1 MRQRYIRKIYLRK
14 LDPANP
20 RDRDNDDLRELQKK
34 FSEIYSELQ
43 ALLPEDKR
51 DKLDILSD
59 THMAMQSEI
68 ELDAFVSGFKLGAN
82 IIAES
87 LYSEDD

>member
-14 LDPANP
+14 LDPANS
-20 RDRDNDDLRELQKK
+20 REAENEELEKLQKK
-34 FSEIYSELQ
+34 FSEIYDELQ